1 MRNNFEGTNELLNGR
16 SISIT
21 EVQSIYQSLF
31 EQYEGLS
38 VEIVDSVERND
49 YVRLSHLLAR
59 RKKLQTALDDIK
71 TLHEDELITQRSVK
85 GRIASVLKT
94 SAEMTESKGEDALI
108 KITDSLEKVNHSTHS
123 ITSKTLDL
131 STKTISKGNQ
141 LNHRVGK
148 FLVDKTSKG
157 LSKLADVFNKQ

>member
-1 MRNNFEGTNELLNGR
+1 MRNKFKGTNELLNGR
-16 SISIT
+16 SISIP
-21 EVQSIYQSLF
+21 EVQSIYQSLI

-38 VEIVDSVERND
+38 IEILDSVERND
-49 YVRLSHLLAR
+49 YVRLSHLLTR

-71 TLHEDELITQRSVK
+71 SLHDDELMTKQTVK
-85 GRIASVLKT
+85 DRIANVLKT

-108 KITDSLEKVNHSTHS
+108 KITDSIEKVNHSAHS
-123 ITSKTLDL
+123 IASKTLDL

-141 LNHRVGK
+141 LNHSVGK
-148 FLVDKTSKG
+148 FLVNKTSKS